1 MLCESV
7 GLGCG
12 LRSCISN
19 KLPGDAHPA
28 GPQTTPHLECK
39 ALTRLHLDFCPD
51 QKTYIFTFIH
61 QILSEYQPD
70 ARQLSSSYTG
80 CLGQGSPRRRHLS
93 TDLKLGKKMS
103 QADGWQEKPSKVQ
116 KSSGVRKPPML
127 RELQGGSSHTFFPWL
142 LLDRTRLVFFLPL
155 SQWPLWVFSSSL
167 PRKCQNASRLRAWF
181 PLSARTALVT

>member
-127 RELQGGSSHTFFPWL
+127 RGLQGGSSHTFFPWL

-155 SQWPLWVFSSSL
+155 SQWPL
-167 PRKCQNASRLRAWF
+167 
-181 PLSARTALVT
+181 